1 MRSVISL
8 FDFFEGE
15 TMRNTNEIKFNSSG
29 KLIIMQVSD
38 TQDMKYVRKAMV
50 DMLDNAYDK
59 LKPDLVLFTGD
70 NILGNHLLDARF
82 GSRQIASG
90 RAATMRIMRE
100 SIHHICAPL
109 EKRKIPFAMIYGNHD
124 DMNLV
129 SKDDQ
134 ADIYRSYSMC
144 LPMNNRNGRVD
155 CDTYN
160 IPVFS
165 SDGSRL
171 VFNLWMLDSA
181 WYDKSEDKC
190 YQAIKPETVEWY
202 KKTSAQLKESNG
214 GEPVPS
220 LMFAH
225 IPLPAITNLIEQC
238 GENDIG
244 AVNTHKMGW
253 CRLNP
258 DMARGSLREYP
269 SILED
274 DGGIF
279 DAALECGDVKGIVS
293 GHDHVNCFEGKYKGI
308 EFIQTS
314 CASFRCYGDKMR
326 GVRIFEIDE
335 RDPENYMTY
344 FFNYAD
350 LCGRGVGAKLK
361 FFWNADEKEK
371 QKAAVIA
378 GTAASVVA
386 GVAGAFI
393 KKK

>member
-1 MRSVISL
+1 MK
-8 FDFFEGE
+8 
-15 TMRNTNEIKFNSSG
+15 NTNAVKFNSSG
-29 KLIIMQVSD
+29 KLIVMQVSD
-38 TQDMKYVRKAMV
+38 TQDMKYVRKAMTG
-50 DMLDNAYDK
+50 MLDNAYDL

-90 RAATMRIMRE
+90 KAATMQVMKE

-124 DMNLV
+124 DMNAV
-129 SKDDQ
+129 SKDEQ

-144 LPMNNRNGRVD
+144 LPMNTRNGKVD

-160 IPVFS
+160 IPVYS
-165 SDGSRL
+165 SDGEKVL
-171 VFNLWMLDSA
+171 FNFWMLDCA
-181 WYDKSEDKC
+181 WYDKYQDKC
-190 YQAIKPETVEWY
+190 FTAIKPETVEWY
-202 KKTSAQLKESNG
+202 KETSAKLKEENG
-214 GEPVPS
+214 GNPVPS

-225 IPLPAITNLIEQC
+225 IPLPEITNLVEQC
-238 GENDIG
+238 GPNDTG
-244 AVNTHKMGW
+244 AVLTHQKGW
-253 CRLNP
+253 CRLRH
-258 DMARGSLREYP
+258 DMARGIMLEYP
-269 SILED
+269 CILEESA
-274 DGGIF
+274 GLF

-308 EFIQTS
+308 DFIQTS
-314 CASFRCYGDKMR
+314 CASFRCYGGEMR

-350 LCGRGVGAKLK
+350 LCGRGVASKLRY
-361 FFWNADEKEK
+361 FWDADELEK
-371 QKAAVIA
+371 TKTAVLAGAAVA
-378 GTAASVVA
+378 V
-386 GVAGAFI
+386 GVAGAII

>member
-1 MRSVISL
+1 
-8 FDFFEGE
+8 
-15 TMRNTNEIKFNSSG
+15 MRNTNEIRFNSSG
-29 KLIIMQVSD
+29 KLKIMQVSD

-50 DMLDNAYDK
+50 KMLDNAYDM

-82 GSRQIASG
+82 GDRQIASG
-90 RAATMRIMRE
+90 KAATMQIMKE

-109 EKRKIPFAMIYGNHD
+109 DKRRIPFAMIYGNHD

-129 SKDDQ
+129 SKDEQ

-160 IPVFS
+160 IPVYS
-165 SDGSRL
+165 NNGEKL
-171 VFNLWMLDSA
+171 MFNLWMLDSA
-181 WYDKSEDKC
+181 WYDRKEDKC

-202 KKTSAQLKESNG
+202 KQTSAELKAENNG
-214 GEPVPS
+214 VSVPS

-238 GENDIG
+238 GQNDIG
-244 AVNTHKMGW
+244 ALKTDKGW
-253 CRLNP
+253 FRLRP
-258 DMARGSLREYP
+258 DIARGSMKEYP
-269 SILED
+269 CILEND
-274 DGGIF
+274 NGLF
-279 DAALECGDVKGIVS
+279 DAILECGDVKGIVS
-293 GHDHVNCFEGKYKGI
+293 GHDHRNCFEGKYMGV

-314 CASFRCYGDKMR
+314 CASFRCYGDNNR

-350 LCGRGVGAKLK
+350 LCGRGVGAKMR
-361 FFWNADEKEK
+361 FFWDADELEK
-371 QKAAVIA
+371 TKAAVLAGSAIAAGIA
-378 GTAASVVA
+378 GAV
-386 GVAGAFI
+386 I